1 MLESMSEN
9 PTKISITGKLLTYS
23 DEITINQAAKIIEF
37 LNSGTA
43 GVEGGGV
50 SGESL
55 LDSSTKDKKPDS
67 KKIEGPRDALDV
79 SGAQKN
85 PEKIVAL
92 AAYFL
97 QGGPETFKPDDVK
110 AAFRRARETPP
121 ANFTRDLNLAIAAGW
136 VQEDQ
141 DVPGTYYLTNKMDGI
156 FDGGFTFAKAFS
168 NGATRTR
175 SVKKSS
181 TKSAKPETLADI
193 DEFYST
199 LDGYPPYAKMKN
211 EKDRL
216 LWVVTYMRER
226 HGRKGVT
233 NKEVAWISDYIGAG
247 IPTNNIGGA
256 FNMAKNPG
264 YAIRSTLDKTIK
276 VTDEGMAHLA
286 SLATVAAS

>member
-1 MLESMSEN
+1 MSGS
-9 PTKISITGKLLTYS
+9 PTKISITGKLTYS
-23 DEITINQAAKIIEF
+23 DEITISQAAKIIEY
-37 LNSGTA
+37 LNAGTN
-43 GVEGGGV
+43 GMEGGGG
-50 SGESL
+50 SGGPL
-55 LDSSTKDKKPDS
+55 LESSTKDTTPNN
-67 KKIEGPRDALDV
+67 KKIEGPRDALDL

-97 QGGPETFKPDDVK
+97 EGGPETFKPDDVK

-136 VQEDQ
+136 VQEDP
-141 DVPGTYYLTNKMDGI
+141 DVSGTYYLTNKTDGI
-156 FDGGFTFAKAFS
+156 FDGGFAFAKAS
-168 NGATRTR
+168 STGATRTR
-175 SVKKSS
+175 SAKRST
-181 TKSAKPETLADI
+181 TKSAKPETLAEI
-193 DEFYST
+193 DEFHST
-199 LDGYPPYAKMKN
+199 LDGYLPYAKMKN

-216 LWVVTYMRER
+216 LWVATYMHVK

-256 FNMAKNPG
+256 FKTAKNPG
-264 YAIRSTLDKTIK
+264 FAIRSTLDNTIK

-286 SLATVAAS
+286 ALATVAAS

>member
-1 MLESMSEN
+1 MSED
-9 PTKISITGKLLTYS
+9 PTKISITGKLTYS
-23 DEITINQAAKIIEF
+23 DEITISQAAKIIEY

-43 GVEGGGV
+43 GVEGGGG

-67 KKIEGPRDALDV
+67 KKIEGPRDALEV

-141 DVPGTYYLTNKMDGI
+141 DVSGTYYLTNKTDGI
-156 FDGGFTFAKAFS
+156 FDGGFTFAKASS

-216 LWVVTYMRER
+216 LWVVAYMREK

>member
-1 MLESMSEN
+1 MSEN
-9 PTKISITGKLLTYS
+9 PTKISITGKLTYS
-23 DEITINQAAKIIEF
+23 DEITISQAAKIIEY

-43 GVEGGGV
+43 GVEGGGG
-50 SGESL
+50 SGETL
-55 LDSSTKDKKPDS
+55 LESSTKDKKPDS
-67 KKIEGPRDALDV
+67 KNIEGPRDALDV

-141 DVPGTYYLTNKMDGI
+141 DASGTYYLTNKTDGI
-156 FDGGFTFAKAFS
+156 FDGGFTFAKMSS
-168 NGATRTR
+168 NGGTRTR
-175 SVKKSS
+175 SVKKPSAK
-181 TKSAKPETLADI
+181 TAKPETLADI

-216 LWVVTYMRER
+216 LWVVTYMREK

-233 NKEVAWISDYIGAG
+233 NKEVAWISDHIGAG

-256 FNMAKNPG
+256 FNMAKKPG